1 MNYGTIFRYRED
13 KPRKDGL
20 YWYFCFTRPD
30 TLRALAKFFEI
41 AARELEEMGDD
52 FGNLHLMDHWS
63 GWTEGAPDIQIFN
76 GQI

>member
-1 MNYGTIFRYRED
+1 ME
-13 KPRKDGL
+13 L
-20 YWYFCFTRPD
+20 YSDTGKTNLEKTDCIGISASPD

-41 AARELEEMGDD
+41 AAGELEEMGDD
-52 FGNLHLMDHWS
+52 FGHLHLMDHWS